1 MSEFPPLNKGDT
13 VLVHGWHGKGVVTG
27 FRSGGMLVDVVS
39 HASGQTFCVPRRQ
52 AEGGY
57 LTATKERTCSL
68 GWDCDDTLCD
78 HGDGASVNPICR
90 QCEDGLP
97 VVAEIDGRVLVC
109 ARCRDD
115 AELQA
120 HARSEYR

>member
-1 MSEFPPLNKGDT
+1 
-13 VLVHGWHGKGVVTG
+13 
-27 FRSGGMLVDVVS
+27 MLVDVVS

-78 HGDGASVNPICR
+78 HGDDAPDMTPEAADEIKRLRADLAVVVGALRDMDLAIYDDGCHIVNH
-90 QCEDGLP
+90 
-97 VVAEIDGRVLVC
+97 AEFE
-109 ARCRDD
+109 
-115 AELQA
+115 AESDTL
-120 HARSEYR
+120 RRLLTEEP